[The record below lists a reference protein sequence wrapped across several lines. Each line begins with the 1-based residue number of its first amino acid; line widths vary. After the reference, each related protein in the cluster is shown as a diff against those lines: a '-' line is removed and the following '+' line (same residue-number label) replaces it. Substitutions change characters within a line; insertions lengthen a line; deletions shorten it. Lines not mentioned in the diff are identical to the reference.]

1 LPKIGIKSGEYS
13 VACIGLSVSDYVDV
27 LTFKDGQDSKSPGTY
42 YRFPAEAFDGQI
54 NTEAT
59 KLIVVEVD
67 GFKKLVLK

>member
-1 LPKIGIKSGEYS
+1 M
-13 VACIGLSVSDYVDV
+13 SDYVDV